1 MGRNGTER
9 VRYVACKMRNSKG
22 EGRVATKS
30 DFTEEQWQV
39 LQWAVAGAMTL
50 VSMSDKGFWDT
61 FKEAGGAAKVVAA
74 AKTGSDS
81 ELVRDL
87 ASDLKIGRDKEATA
101 NPADMASGVS
111 ERIGE
116 AVALVAEKAPEDLA
130 AFKALITAIAEATAE
145 AADGVAPTETDALDK
160 IKAALG

>member
-1 MGRNGTER
+1 MRVHDVAREKRELRGMG
-9 VRYVACKMRNSKG
+9 S
-22 EGRVATKS
+22 VATKS

-61 FKEAGGAAKVVAA
+61 FKEASGAAKVVAA

-101 NPADMASGVS
+101 NPADMAGGVS

-116 AVALVAEKAPEDLA
+116 AVALVTEKAPEDLD
-130 AFKALITAIAEATAE
+130 AFKALILDIAEATAE
-145 AADGVAPTETDALDK
+145 AADGVAPTETDALDR
-160 IKAALG
+160 IKEALG